1 MAALPILGDGQNN
14 LLRKITENTYQTA
27 GSVSS
32 FPIPPFDEVDITYY
46 GSTNNIYQVFY
57 KNGGS
62 SVKTLTL
69 TYVGGAVADNDR
81 LSNIS

>member
-32 FPIPPFDEVDITYY
+32 FPTPPFDEVDITYY

-62 SVKTLTL
+62 NVKTLTL